1 MLAFK
6 TLLRAWVLVISTFS
20 MSKLFQL
27 RMTDLNVRKESIKT
41 LEEDTGSNL
50 CDLDHSNFFLDVSP
64 KARETKAKTN
74 Y

>member
-50 CDLDHSNFFLDVSP
+50 CDLDHSNFFLDLSP